1 MVVPI
6 RELVNT
12 TLSTTTKALS
22 TNQLAQ
28 IPASMDIDINV
39 DIPRG
44 RSAFPDS
51 NCTRE
56 SSILSNMSSV
66 PYHKRMEIQSNNT
79 LWSEQVEAEEI
90 ALSLT
95 TNLKEDDIQAK
106 QRIGNSPKAGLQHVN
121 NEALALNNIPSP
133 QGESETIN
141 IPDTCSQ
148 QEFYVVSLSYDVN
161 QPVEP
166 NAWNGEVC
174 PVPIFGTMEFL
185 EIDFKNMFM
194 SLLCIVNYIRSNK
207 IKKGKANNISELKNF
222 GEAA

>member
-1 MVVPI
+1 
-6 RELVNT
+6 
-12 TLSTTTKALS
+12 
-22 TNQLAQ
+22 
-28 IPASMDIDINV
+28 
-39 DIPRG
+39 
-44 RSAFPDS
+44 
-51 NCTRE
+51 
-56 SSILSNMSSV
+56 
-66 PYHKRMEIQSNNT
+66 MEIQSNNT

-174 PVPIFGTMEFL
+174 LVPIFGTMEFL

-222 GEAA
+222 GEAAWSFIFFHLWI